1 MAKNKGTHG
10 RGKEVEQEPDEFV
23 QRVTSFGDIIQPH
36 IKKLVAVGV
45 VALLA
50 LSAWKFM
57 NWRGQEAAKSATTA
71 YMGAMKIVEAPV
83 IGEDDPP
90 LPPSP
95 VERLSFATEKEHREA
110 SLAALAK
117 MSAHSGI
124 PLASLA
130 GPRQAKILL
139 DTGKYDEAMAAYQ
152 KFAKSS
158 APELLRM
165 TALEG
170 VAYCQEAKALA
181 NEDASASQA
190 GLETALQSF
199 ANLQPTVGGPM
210 RDYSLYH
217 QGRLL
222 VAMGRIDEGK
232 AKYKQVLS
240 EEPDSPLK
248 VTIESRLD
256 NLDAPAALAIP
267 AVPPAPV
274 PEPTVPEPTPTDTD
288 TAE

>member
-45 VALLA
+45 LALLA

-57 NWRGQEAAKSATTA
+57 DWRGKEAAKSATTA

-83 IGEDDPP
+83 IGTDDPP
-90 LPPSP
+90 LPEGP
-95 VERLSFATEKEHREA
+95 VERLRFATEQERREA

-117 MSAHSGI
+117 MSGHSDI

-130 GPRQAKILL
+130 GPREAQILL
-139 DTGKYDEAMAAYQ
+139 DAGKYDEAMAAYQ

-165 TALEG
+165 AALEG

-181 NEDASASQA
+181 NKDVGARQA

-199 ANLQPTVGGPM
+199 ANLQPAAGGPM

-222 VAMGRIDEGK
+222 VAMGKIDEGK
-232 AKYKQVLS
+232 AKYRQVLS
-240 EEPDSPLK
+240 EEPDSSLK

-256 NLDAPAALAIP
+256 NLDAPEAPAIP
-267 AVPPAPV
+267 A
-274 PEPTVPEPTPTDTD
+274 PEPTPAPEPPTDAD